1 MKSGG
6 LLAVMALALTVLA
19 ALAWWIG
26 REPAA
31 EASGAQAPAAEV
43 PQPAAATPV
52 QVDAPTSEPPAS
64 ESKAPIEREARGK
77 TAYQPAQ
84 GPTGSVLVRAVWES
98 SGKPAVNVGVNLRR
112 WGGPLTLLSAQAR
125 TDADGI
131 ALFEDVEVGLIEV
144 RGDRSGYLPGE
155 VSTGKQATIDLRLEP
170 GLIVTGRVTDAEG
183 RAVSQGQVWLLSAR
197 EWTELAE
204 CDASG
209 RYRIDELPPD
219 AKLAATAR
227 DRSPSEAREVEGA
240 VGQSVT
246 LDFEVGG
253 DAASVLGQVLDP
265 DEKPVAKAVV
275 LLQYGESGLFRRA
288 PPHRSALCDEE
299 GRFALHSVP
308 LGNCKLIVQSQYFAP
323 ATRELMVVLGERHE
337 VIVNLEP
344 GAELTGQITF
354 DDQPASGAIVVVG
367 FPLFGDSWG
376 GAMTDHRGRYRI
388 TGLPH
393 GLQDVRAALRTD
405 GRQQV
410 AWTEEI
416 PDEELAKAKAD
427 VELVAGRAVI
437 WNAVLEKKR
446 D

>member
-31 EASGAQAPAAEV
+31 EVSGAHTPSANEPS
-43 PQPAAATPV
+43 PDAAAPV
-52 QVDAPTSEPPAS
+52 QVEAPTSKAPAS
-64 ESKAPIEREARGK
+64 EAAAPLQREARGK

-112 WGGPLTLLSAQAR
+112 WGGPLTLLAAQAR
-125 TDADGI
+125 TDAEGV
-131 ALFEDVEVGLIEV
+131 ALFEGVEVGLVEV

-155 VSTGKQATIDLRLEP
+155 VIAGERSTMELRLEP
-170 GLIVTGRVTDAEG
+170 GLTVSGRVTDAEG
-183 RAVSQGQVWLLSAR
+183 RSVSQGQVWLLSAR

-209 RYRIDELPPD
+209 RYRIEELPPG

-227 DRSPSEAREVEGA
+227 DRSPSDARKVDGGA
-240 VGQSVT
+240 GGAVT

-275 LLQYGESGLFRRA
+275 LLQYGEPGMFRRT
-288 PPHRSALCDEE
+288 PPQRSAMCDED

-308 LGNCKLIVQSQYFAP
+308 LGSCKLIVQSQYFAP
-323 ATRELMVVLGERHE
+323 ATREMDVTLGERHE
-337 VIVNLEP
+337 LNVNVEP
-344 GAELTGQITF
+344 GAELTGEIKF
-354 DDQPASGAIVVVG
+354 EDRPASRAMVFVG
-367 FPLFGDSWG
+367 SPFGNLWG

-388 TGLPH
+388 TGLPP
-393 GLQDVRAALRTD
+393 GLQDVFSALRTD

-410 AWTEEI
+410 SWIDEI
-416 PDEELAKAKAD
+416 PDEEVAKSEAEI
-427 VELVAGRAVI
+427 ELVAGRAVI